1 MDIYFLY
8 LLYMSQVAQ
17 NVGRTAQ
24 VAVGQIETG
33 TSKFLELLKNFNV
46 IGFALAMVIGNNIT
60 EMSNAFIDGV
70 IMPTIE
76 PGLKRVAGQKLKLQ
90 IGGLTIDLEKF
101 FQAFMKFVALSI
113 VIFIFINMGIQIN
126 KPVSWVRI
134 VGEAPELN
142 LS

>member
-1 MDIYFLY
+1 
-8 LLYMSQVAQ
+8 MSQVVN
-17 NVGRTAQ
+17 NVGKGATQ
-24 VAVGQIETG
+24 VVGQIETG

-46 IGFALAMVIGNNIT
+46 IGFALALVIGNNIS

-76 PGLKRVAGQKLKLQ
+76 PGLKRVAGQNLKVRLGA
-90 IGGLTIDLEKF
+90 ITMDLEKF
-101 FQAFMKFVALSI
+101 FQAFMKFIALSI

-142 LS
+142 LQ

>member
-1 MDIYFLY
+1 
-8 LLYMSQVAQ
+8 MSQVVN
-17 NVGRTAQ
+17 NVGKGATQ
-24 VAVGQIETG
+24 VVGQIETG

-46 IGFALAMVIGNNIT
+46 IGFALALVIGNNIS

-76 PGLKRVAGQKLKLQ
+76 PGLKRVAGQNLKVRLGA
-90 IGGLTIDLEKF
+90 ITMDLEKF
-101 FQAFMKFVALSI
+101 FQAFMKFIALSI